1 RLLGLGLVGMLG
13 RRRRGTDV
21 AGRIPALLTVLG
33 AAVAAWV
40 VLVTPGRPLTAAVF
54 PVVDVLLLVVVA
66 QLVVVHG
73 ARRPALW
80 LVGAAT
86 GALFSADLLRVL
98 GTDGLPAPAA
108 VPGMLR
114 LLAFLAL
121 GTAAL
126 HPT

>member
-1 RLLGLGLVGMLG
+1 AAAVVPGALLPDLVAVPGYLLLGLGLVGMLG

-66 QLVVVHG
+66 QPVGVHG
-73 ARRPALW
+73 ARRPAVW
-80 LVGAAT
+80 LGGPGT
-86 GALFSADLLRVL
+86 G
-98 GTDGLPAPAA
+98 
-108 VPGMLR
+108 
-114 LLAFLAL
+114 
-121 GTAAL
+121 
-126 HPT
+126 